1 MMTMSCIKDPQFTPA
16 EIGISQTVLDLSKEA
31 GTATIKVCSNREWN
45 VEIVSSDGEAEW
57 LTLSQ
62 MSGEPSAD
70 SVSVVLSVLPNPGED
85 RFATVNF
92 RTQTVYASLI
102 VSQLGEIQK
111 QYTPISQVRD
121 YYQGSNIVIE
131 EDWVIKGTVISNY

>member
-102 VSQLGEIQK
+102 VSNLVK
-111 QYTPISQVRD
+111 FKN
-121 YYQGSNIVIE
+121 NIPLFLR
-131 EDWVIKGTVISNY
+131 